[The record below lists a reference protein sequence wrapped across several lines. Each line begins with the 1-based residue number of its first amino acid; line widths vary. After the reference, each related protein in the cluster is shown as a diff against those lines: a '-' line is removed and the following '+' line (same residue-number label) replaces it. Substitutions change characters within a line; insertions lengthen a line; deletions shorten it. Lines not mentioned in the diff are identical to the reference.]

1 MKTAYSVPKI
11 KSIMD
16 YIEVQIKITP
26 YSDDFSDIVV
36 AEIADLGFESYVNE
50 DPYLKAYIPVN
61 QFSERHLKL
70 ILSGID
76 RDLFDLSYTT
86 NYVKEQNWNAVW
98 EASFEPIVIGRCTVK
113 AHFHKGL
120 PRTKY
125 TITITPKMA
134 FGTGHHQ
141 TTSLMMEAM
150 QREEKT
156 LKGLKVLDMG
166 CGTGILAILAAKMKA
181 EFPVH
186 AIDIDPTAVYSVREN
201 AWKNRVHEA
210 VDARYGDA
218 SLIQAGRYDVIL
230 ANINRNILLQDMSTY
245 SRGLRPGGML
255 IISGFYTQDLPM
267 LIEEAERQSLKF
279 EYELVKDNWVSA
291 KFTKN

>member
-1 MKTAYSVPKI
+1 
-11 KSIMD
+11 MD
-16 YIEVQIKITP
+16 YIEVQIEIKP
-26 YSDDFSDIVV
+26 YSDDFADIIT
-36 AEIADLGFESYVNE
+36 AEIEELGFESYVQE
-50 DPYLKAYIPVN
+50 DPYLKAYIPVE
-61 QFSERHLKL
+61 QFSERNLKVL
-70 ILSGID
+70 LSGID
-76 RDLFDLSYTT
+76 QDLFQFTYTT

-98 EASFEPIVIGRCTVK
+98 EASFEPIVIGKCTVK

-150 QREEKT
+150 QKEEKNIKDKT
-156 LKGLKVLDMG
+156 VLDMG
-166 CGTGILAILAAKMKA
+166 CGTGILAILAKKMKA
-181 EFPVH
+181 KAPIH
-186 AIDIDPTAVYSVREN
+186 AIDIDPTAVFSVREN
-201 AWKNRVHEA
+201 AWKNRANEEI
-210 VDARYGDA
+210 DARCGDA
-218 SLIQAGRYDVIL
+218 CLIQAGKYDIIL

-245 SRGLRPGGML
+245 SRGLVPGGIL

-279 EYELVKDNWVSA
+279 EYDLVKDNWVSA